1 MAHSPRQSR
10 DPGVG
15 AAAPAPDAY
24 RRPGPPLLA
33 LTLAPHR
40 PLTPRGGAWTLGLT
54 AAGLCAPLLALGGH
68 RVAWGLLPFLLAAL
82 GGLYL
87 ALRASHV
94 AGRLREELRLWP
106 DLITVER
113 REPKGAV
120 RRWHADPFWVRLQ
133 LFAEGRVENY
143 LTLTGNGRE
152 IELGAFLSPGERA
165 DLHRQ
170 LDQALARLRLPG
182 G

>member
-1 MAHSPRQSR
+1 MSGAPGQGGTS
-10 DPGVG
+10 GVG
-15 AAAPAPDAY
+15 STAPAPDAFQ
-24 RRPGPPLLA
+24 RREPPLLA

-40 PLTPRGGAWTLGLT
+40 PLTPQGGAWTLGLV
-54 AAGLCAPLLALGGH
+54 AAGLCAPLVPLAGSAA
-68 RVAWGLLPFLLAAL
+68 AWGLFPFLVAAL
-82 GGLYL
+82 AGLYL
-87 ALRASHV
+87 ALRSSHL

-113 REPKGAV
+113 REPEGAV
-120 RRWHADPFWVRLQ
+120 RRWQADPFWVRLQ

-152 IELGAFLSPGERA
+152 IELGAFLSPGERLA
-165 DLHRQ
+165 LHRE
-170 LDQALARLRLPG
+170 LGQALARLRGPG